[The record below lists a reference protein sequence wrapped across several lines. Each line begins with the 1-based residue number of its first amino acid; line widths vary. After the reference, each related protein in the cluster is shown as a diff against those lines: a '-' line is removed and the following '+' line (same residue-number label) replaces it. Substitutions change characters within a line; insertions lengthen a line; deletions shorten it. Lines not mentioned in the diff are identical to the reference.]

1 MQGENSN
8 MRLQFVLRTLFWCG
22 AVAPR
27 VTAALLGRFLPRLGP
42 LATASGPFF
51 CFNNAVDFP
60 TQGANQSK
68 FYNFAINKLHAD
80 S

>member
-1 MQGENSN
+1 L
-8 MRLQFVLRTLFWCG
+8 RLQFVLCTLFWCG

-51 CFNNAVDFP
+51 YFNNAIHFP
-60 TQGANQSK
+60 AQEANQSK
-68 FYNFAINKLHAD
+68 FYNFDIN
-80 S
+80 